1 MSKGNL
7 FLGFGRGSVGD
18 VTFYRTNGEQIARA
32 RNRKPSNPRSDRQLF
47 QRAVL
52 ATISRVYQLGHAIFD
67 HSFQGYRRGA
77 ENQRR
82 FQSLNLNA
90 LRQQLA
96 ADLSAGTTLAR
107 VAAPGISAPTA
118 NRYIISEGT
127 YPQTLIT
134 WSEES
139 QAFEIPSVIS
149 SLDATVAQWAQ
160 ERGVLDGDIYTIVA
174 IGVSPT
180 DFAYE
185 YVDGDGRLVEQA
197 SVGRAAFQYLQLRVK
212 EGVQTSAAL
221 FAGATLADVFDIY
234 QSTSGQVDPT
244 ALVTE
249 AITFANLVGNPDWN
263 NGAVGVIRSREDSDL
278 RSSTTMQLVG
288 DGTFGITAPWLLDVW
303 RRESSIGGADVILEG
318 SNFGP
323 AVRPDLSS
331 QPPGSYYVAGTFSA
345 GGRTF
350 VDPCVSLDS
359 ADLMSFDLALA
370 PTGTTGLSDV
380 WCWNGVQA
388 EESLGNLSEQQ
399 AQQLADAIFAAVA
412 ERYSGTGAFS
422 VTASVSSSAPSD
434 ILGSL

>member
-1 MSKGNL
+1 MAKGNI

-32 RNRKPSNPRSDRQLF
+32 RNRKPSNPRSDRQLY
-47 QRAVL
+47 QRAIL
-52 ATISRVYQLGHAIFD
+52 ATVSRVYQLGAPIFN

-82 FQSLNLNA
+82 FLRLNLNA
-90 LRQQLA
+90 LRAQLA
-96 ADLSAGTTLAR
+96 ADLSAGTSLAR

-118 NRYIISEGT
+118 NAYVISEGT

-134 WSEES
+134 WDAGDS
-139 QAFEIPSVIS
+139 AFKIAPAST
-149 SLDATVAQWAQ
+149 SLDTVAQWAQ
-160 ERGVLDGDIYTIVA
+160 QRGVLDGDIYTIVV

-185 YVDGDGRLVEQA
+185 YVDDDGRLVEQA

-212 EGVQTSAAL
+212 EGVQASAAL
-221 FAGATLADVFDIY
+221 AVDATLGDVFDIY

-244 ALVTE
+244 DTINQD
-249 AITFANLVGNPDWN
+249 ITFASLVGNPDWS

-288 DGTFGITAPWLLDVW
+288 DGMFGITAPWLLDVW

-323 AVRPDLSS
+323 AVKPDLS
-331 QPPGSYYVAGTFSA
+331 GLADGYYYIPATLSVAGKSIPNLLVSKGSSGINAMLFAVEGTSLFDTWQNVEGQIDVP
-345 GGRTF
+345 GGDNLTGAQ
-350 VDPCVSLDS
+350 VP
-359 ADLMSFDLALA
+359 DLIAA
-370 PTGTTGLSDV
+370 
-380 WCWNGVQA
+380 VQA
-388 EESLGNLSEQQ
+388 WISDKYAVGDIEFDSET
-399 AQQLADAIFAAVA
+399 LASA
-412 ERYSGTGAFS
+412 TG
-422 VTASVSSSAPSD
+422 VTL
-434 ILGSL
+434 IGSL

>member
-32 RNRKPSNPRSDRQLF
+32 RNRKPSNPRSDRQLY

-82 FQSLNLNA
+82 FQRLNLNA

-118 NRYIISEGT
+118 NAYIVSEGT

-185 YVDGDGRLVEQA
+185 YVDDDGRLVEQA

-212 EGVQTSAAL
+212 EGVQTSAAP
-221 FAGATLADVFDIY
+221 FIEATFADVFDIY

-244 ALVTE
+244 ALVTDE
-249 AITFANLVGNPDWN
+249 ITFANLVGNPDWS

-323 AVRPDLSS
+323 AVMPDLS
-331 QPPGSYYVAGTFSA
+331 GLADGYYYIPATLTVAGKSIPNLLV
-345 GGRTF
+345 RKY
-350 VDPCVSLDS
+350 SDS
-359 ADLMSFDLALA
+359 VKAQLI
-370 PTGTTGLSDV
+370 TVEGTSLSDTWQYV
-380 WCWNGVQA
+380 EGQIDVP
-388 EESLGNLSEQQ
+388 GGDNLT
-399 AQQLADAIFAAVA
+399 AAQLADLDAAIQAWLSDKYAVGDFGFDYDYLA
-412 ERYSGTGAFS
+412 SATS
-422 VTASVSSSAPSD
+422 VTL
-434 ILGSL
+434 IGSL